1 MRVLFVTSEI
11 YPLAKTGGLADVS
24 QALPAALSRLGVD
37 IQLMMPAYPGALD
50 LARGKRCVA
59 VFDDLPGGEDVRLIR
74 ARTPDNDLPV
84 WLVDCPALYDRD
96 GGLYQDANGVDWPDN
111 ARRFALL
118 SHVAVRLGLGQ
129 TPVSWRP
136 DVVHANDWH
145 AGLAPALLAVH
156 APYAIGNR
164 ATCNGILPPASVF
177 TIHNMAFHGA
187 FEPGEVAHLAAP
199 IDPAELEFYGRASFL
214 KGGIRFADRITT
226 VSPTYAREILSPGF
240 GHGLDGLLR
249 HRAHRLAGILNGVDY
264 GIWNPAHDTALAQR
278 YTAEDISGKRIC
290 KAQLQK
296 AYGLKVDPAVPLVA
310 YMSRLTE
317 QKMADCVLEA
327 LDWIAGR
334 GAQFILVGQG
344 DRALED
350 GLRAAGDR
358 LAEVAIQIGYD
369 EPSAHRLLAGADIL
383 LAPSRFEPC
392 GLTQLYALKYG
403 TVPVV
408 SNTGGLADTV
418 INADE
423 ETMADESANGFV
435 FDQLDTTGLI
445 EGLGR
450 ALGAF
455 SYPLSWRRLQVQAMT
470 ADFSWRASA
479 RRYLSL
485 YQGAAGVEEA
495 LAARPAIRQAI

>member
-24 QALPAALSRLGVD
+24 QALPAALARQGVD
-37 IQLMMPAYPGALD
+37 IQLMMPAYRGTLD
-50 LARGKRCVA
+50 LVRGKRCVA
-59 VFDDLPGGEDVRLIR
+59 VLDDLPGGEDVRLVR

-96 GGLYQDANGVDWPDN
+96 GGLYQDASGADWPDN

-118 SHVAVRLGLGQ
+118 NHVAVRLGLGR

-145 AGLAPALLAVH
+145 AGLAPALLAAQ
-156 APYAIGNR
+156 APAEVR
-164 ATCNGILPPASVF
+164 NGALPPASVF

-187 FEPGEVAHLAAP
+187 FEPGEVAHLATP
-199 IDPAELEFYGRASFL
+199 INPAELEFYGRASFL

-226 VSPTYAREILSPGF
+226 VSPTYAREILSSGF

-249 HRAHRLAGILNGVDY
+249 HRAHRLVGILNGVDY
-264 GIWNPAHDTALAQR
+264 GIWNPAHDPALAQR
-278 YTAEDISGKRIC
+278 YTAEDISGKRVC
-290 KAQLQK
+290 KAQLQE
-296 AYGLKVDPAVPLVA
+296 AYGLEVDPMVPLVA

-327 LDWIAGR
+327 LDWIANQ

-344 DRALED
+344 DRALEG

-358 LAEVAIQIGYD
+358 LASVAIQIGYD

-403 TVPVV
+403 TPPVV

-418 INADE
+418 VNANE
-423 ETMADESANGFV
+423 KTMADESANGFV
-435 FDQLDTTGLI
+435 FDRLDTAGLI
-445 EGLGR
+445 EGLDR
-450 ALGAF
+450 ALDAF
-455 SYPLSWRRLQVQAMT
+455 GYPLSWRRLQVQAIT

-485 YQGAAGVEEA
+485 YQGAAGVEET
-495 LAARPAIRQAI
+495 LATRPAIRQAAI